1 MKRFY
6 ASKSTFSYLYPFIR
20 YGGNKKTKNLIKMSL
35 NLNLKKTIY
44 WIFTKISGNIF
55 YIILNIHA
63 NF

>member
-35 NLNLKKTIY
+35 NLNLKKNY
-44 WIFTKISGNIF
+44 LLDFHKN
-55 YIILNIHA
+55 
-63 NF
+63 

>member
-35 NLNLKKTIY
+35 NLNLKKKLFIGFSQKLVG
-44 WIFTKISGNIF
+44 IFSTLS
-55 YIILNIHA
+55 
-63 NF
+63 